1 MIQGIGDFNKK
12 KKLPPL
18 EYETWKGNPSSEN
31 HNNLMKSLDPIISS
45 ALMSFTG
52 GDKTLRT
59 RARILA
65 DKALLTYDPERGA
78 SLKSHVY
85 NNLQRLQ
92 RYSAQRQRALHVPEN
107 VRFDSQVIRRFKD
120 EYRDKY
126 GDDPTDDTVADRLG
140 MSRRRVRKA
149 GGTGELSEGQSLGE
163 IGDLQGTISKTPD
176 QVWMDYVYH
185 DLGDTNKKILGWT
198 SGYRGSE
205 ILLKKEIARRLG
217 ITPAAVSSR
226 VSTITRRLEE
236 GQE

>member
-1 MIQGIGDFNKK
+1 MIKGIGDFNQK
-12 KKLPPL
+12 KKLPPQ
-18 EYETWKGNPSSEN
+18 EYEAWKGNPSGEN
-31 HNNLMKSLDPIISS
+31 HSNLMKSLDPIINS

-65 DKALLTYDPERGA
+65 DKALQTYDPARGA

-92 RYSAQRQRALHVPEN
+92 RFSAQRQRALHVPEN

-140 MSRRRVRKA
+140 MSRRRVTKA
-149 GGTGELSEGQSLGE
+149 GTAGEMSESQTLGE
-163 IGDLQGTISKTPD
+163 IGDLQGTISKTPE

-185 DLGDTNKKILGWT
+185 DLDDTNKKILRWT
-198 SGYRGSE
+198 SGYQGSE
-205 ILLKKEIARRLG
+205 MLRKKEIARRLG
-217 ITPAAVSSR
+217 ITPSAVSSR
-226 VSTITRRLEE
+226 VSTITRKLEA
-236 GQE
+236 GQQ